1 MSRGKIENRALCR
14 MHIYYFF
21 YKMKLTFMELQDFI
35 ILNTEQKEHSWREL
49 EILDKLLVTSRAR
62 ASCTV
67 VILYASLLFTLL
79 LLKGQSINWEK
90 NSDQGINY
98 LPFCIHHDQSTFL
111 CLAWGHRLQFK
122 PLEPSKMLYLK

>member
-1 MSRGKIENRALCR
+1 
-14 MHIYYFF
+14 
-21 YKMKLTFMELQDFI
+21 MKLTFMELQDFI
-35 ILNTEQKEHSWREL
+35 ILNTKQKEHSWREL

-98 LPFCIHHDQSTFL
+98 FLSISIMISLPF
-111 CLAWGHRLQFK
+111 
-122 PLEPSKMLYLK
+122 YV

>member
-1 MSRGKIENRALCR
+1 
-14 MHIYYFF
+14 
-21 YKMKLTFMELQDFI
+21 MKLTFMELQDFV

-79 LLKGQSINWEK
+79 LLTGQSINWEK

-98 LPFCIHHDQSTFL
+98 FPFYIHHDQSTFL
-111 CLAWGHRLQFK
+111 CLAWGRRLQFK